1 MRTLLSRATQ
11 VDPSFN
17 VGLGLVVILALA
29 EIFAVTSYYVSRVE
43 TCANA
48 SAGSRDDDRTPRG
61 SSRLDTGGAGD
72 TDGSFTRNG
81 CPNAPSVSYRSAVAG
96 GYRAA

>member
-29 EIFAVTSYYVSRVE
+29 EIFAVTSYYW
-43 TCANA
+43 
-48 SAGSRDDDRTPRG
+48 AGFGLCGRQHR
-61 SSRLDTGGAGD
+61 
-72 TDGSFTRNG
+72 
-81 CPNAPSVSYRSAVAG
+81 
-96 GYRAA
+96 